1 MIIDLYFGKEAPSGQ
16 GLCTGRAVGSTCF
29 RRPRYDINFPAVQE
43 KLPMANAEIVAIGSE
58 LLLGQIVD
66 TNSAWMAQ
74 RLTAL
79 GVNLYFKSVVGDN
92 PARMK
97 EVISR
102 ALERADIVITSG
114 GLGPTQDDLT
124 REIIAEVTGRK
135 LVQNAEMLEQVEEHF
150 RRRGRTMTPNNIRQ
164 SYMPEGAIAVKNPNG
179 TAPCF
184 IVEDPRGVIY
194 SLPGVPV
201 EMKWLFENEVEPYL
215 RRKFNLAEVIH
226 YRVLKIVGIG
236 ESAVDDK
243 VGHLIANSSNPTVG
257 VLALPGQVD
266 VRIAA
271 KAANR
276 DEAMK
281 MIAPVEA
288 EVRGLLGSAIF
299 AADDEA
305 MEHVVGRL
313 LREQKKTVAACE
325 DLTCGQLAE
334 RLQSASMEH
343 FGAGFICN
351 NEAAMRALLQLTCDE
366 RKIDGL
372 LKDPIALTDQL
383 AAAARAQSGC
393 DFGLALHAIADP
405 DSKVQN
411 LARGQ
416 TYLSLTDGER
426 FLRREST
433 SAGRGAYDRS
443 RMTLSAVDLL
453 RAALLSGMG

>member
-1 MIIDLYFGKEAPSGQ
+1 
-16 GLCTGRAVGSTCF
+16 
-29 RRPRYDINFPAVQE
+29 
-43 KLPMANAEIVAIGSE
+43 MATAEIVAIGSE

-92 PARMK
+92 PGRMK
-97 EVISR
+97 EVIAR
-102 ALERADIVITSG
+102 ALERADVVITSG

-124 REIIAEVTGRK
+124 REIVAEVTGRK
-135 LVQNAEMLEQVEEHF
+135 LIQNPQMLEQVEEHF
-150 RRRGRTMTPNNIRQ
+150 RRRGRPMTPNNIRQ
-164 SYMPEGAIAVKNPNG
+164 SFMPEGAIPIKNPNG

-184 IVEDPRGVIY
+184 IVEDPRAVIY

-215 RRKFNLAEVIH
+215 REKFNLAEVIH

-243 VGHLIANSSNPTVG
+243 VGHLIANLSNPTVG

-276 DEAMK
+276 DEGMR

-288 EVRGLLGSAIF
+288 EVRQLLGNAIF
-299 AADDEA
+299 AADEET

-313 LREQKKTVAACE
+313 LREKNKTVAVYE

-334 RLQSASMEH
+334 RLQTASGEQFH
-343 FGAGFICN
+343 AGFICN
-351 NEAAMRALLQLTCDE
+351 SEASKRALLEHSRDVKNVDALGKE
-366 RKIDGL
+366 
-372 LKDPIALTDQL
+372 PVALTDAL
-383 AAAARAQSGC
+383 ASAAREQSGSDC
-393 DFGLALHAIADP
+393 GLALHAIADP
-405 DSKVQN
+405 DSKIQN

-416 TYLSLTDGER
+416 TYVSLTDGKT
-426 FLRREST
+426 FLRRESM

-443 RMTLSAVDLL
+443 RMTLNAIDLL
-453 RAALLSGMG
+453 RTALIEGMR

>member
-1 MIIDLYFGKEAPSGQ
+1 
-16 GLCTGRAVGSTCF
+16 
-29 RRPRYDINFPAVQE
+29 
-43 KLPMANAEIVAIGSE
+43 MATAEIVAIGSE

-92 PARMK
+92 PGRMK

-102 ALERADIVITSG
+102 ALERADMVITSG
-114 GLGPTQDDLT
+114 GIGPTQDDLT
-124 REIIAEVTGRK
+124 REIVAEVTGRK
-135 LVQNAEMLEQVEEHF
+135 LVQDAGMLAQVEEHF
-150 RRRGRTMTPNNIRQ
+150 RRRGRPMTPNNIRQ
-164 SYMPEGAIAVKNPNG
+164 SYMPEGALPIKNPNG
-179 TAPCF
+179 TAPSF

-201 EMKWLFENEVEPYL
+201 EMKWLFEHEVEPYL
-215 RRKFNLAEVIH
+215 RKKFNLAEVIH
-226 YRVLKIVGIG
+226 YRVLKIIGIG

-243 VGHLIANSSNPTVG
+243 VGHLIAHSENPTVG

-266 VRIAA
+266 VRVAA

-288 EVRGLLGSAIF
+288 EVRSLLGNAIF
-299 AADDEA
+299 AADDET
-305 MEHVVGRL
+305 MEHVVGKL
-313 LREQKKTVAACE
+313 LRAQKRTVAACE

-334 RLQSASMEH
+334 RLQTAGTES

-351 NEAAMRALLQLTCDE
+351 SEASIRALIKNASDL
-366 RKIDGL
+366 KNIDAL
-372 LKDPIALTDQL
+372 LNEPVALTDEL
-383 AAAARAQSGC
+383 SRAARELSGC
-393 DFGLALHAIADP
+393 DFGLALHAVADP
-405 DSKVQN
+405 NSKIQN
-411 LARGQ
+411 LASGQ
-416 TYLSLTDGER
+416 AYFSLTNGKT
-426 FLRREST
+426 FLRRESA

-443 RMTLSAVDLL
+443 RMTLNAIDLL
-453 RAALLSGMG
+453 RTALVKGMI

>member
-1 MIIDLYFGKEAPSGQ
+1 
-16 GLCTGRAVGSTCF
+16 
-29 RRPRYDINFPAVQE
+29 
-43 KLPMANAEIVAIGSE
+43 MANAEIVAIGSE

-92 PARMK
+92 PGRMK
-97 EVISR
+97 EVLSR

-114 GLGPTQDDLT
+114 GIGPTQDDLT
-124 REIIAEVTGRK
+124 REIVAEVTGRK
-135 LVQNAEMLEQVEEHF
+135 FIQDSGMLEQVEEHF
-150 RRRGRTMTPNNIRQ
+150 RRRGRPMTPNNIRQ
-164 SYMPEGAIAVKNPNG
+164 SYMPQGAIPIKNPNG
-179 TAPCF
+179 TAPSF
-184 IVEDPRGVIY
+184 LVEDERAVIF

-215 RRKFNLAEVIH
+215 RKKFNLAEVIH

-266 VRIAA
+266 LRIAA
-271 KAANR
+271 KASNR
-276 DEAMK
+276 QEAMK
-281 MIAPVEA
+281 MIAPLEA
-288 EVRGLLGSAIF
+288 EVRDLLGNSIF
-299 AADDEA
+299 AADEES
-305 MEHVVGRL
+305 MEHVTGRL
-313 LREQKKTVAACE
+313 LSEKNRTVAVYE

-334 RLQSASMEH
+334 RVQTASVKY

-351 NEAAMRALLQLTCDE
+351 GETAMRALLRNGRDAARTE
-366 RKIDGL
+366 KIL
-372 LKDPIALTDQL
+372 QDPIALTDEL
-383 AAAARAQSGC
+383 AWASRQQAGC
-393 DFGLALHAIADP
+393 DLGLALHAIADP
-405 DSKVQN
+405 TSLIQN

-416 TYLSLTDGER
+416 AYVSLTDGDQ
-426 FLRREST
+426 FFRREST

-443 RMTLSAVDLL
+443 RMTLNAIDLL
-453 RAALLSGMG
+453 RTVLLEQIH

>member
-1 MIIDLYFGKEAPSGQ
+1 
-16 GLCTGRAVGSTCF
+16 
-29 RRPRYDINFPAVQE
+29 
-43 KLPMANAEIVAIGSE
+43 MATAEIVAIGSE

-79 GVNLYFKSVVGDN
+79 GVNLYFKTVVGDN
-92 PARMK
+92 PGRMK
-97 EVISR
+97 EVIAR

-114 GLGPTQDDLT
+114 GIGPTQDDLT
-124 REIIAEVTGRK
+124 REIVAEATGRK
-135 LVQNAEMLEQVEEHF
+135 LVQDAGMLAQVEEHF
-150 RRRGRTMTPNNIRQ
+150 RRRGRPMTPNNIRQ

-184 IVEDPRGVIY
+184 IVEDPRAVIY

-215 RRKFNLAEVIH
+215 RKKFHLAEVIH

-276 DEAMK
+276 EEAMK

-288 EVRGLLGSAIF
+288 EVRGLLGTAIF
-299 AADDEA
+299 AADDET

-313 LREQKKTVAACE
+313 LLEQNKTVAVCE
-325 DLTCGQLAE
+325 DLTCGHLAE
-334 RLQSASMEH
+334 RLQAASTER
-343 FGAGFICN
+343 FSAGFICN
-351 NEAAMRALLQLTCDE
+351 NEPALRALLKNARDPK
-366 RKIDGL
+366 KIDAL
-372 LKDPIALTDQL
+372 FNDPLALTDEL
-383 AAAARAQSGC
+383 AWAARAQSGS

-405 DSKVQN
+405 DSKIQN

-416 TYLSLTDGER
+416 TYVSLTNGKK
-426 FLRREST
+426 FLQREST

-443 RMTLSAVDLL
+443 RMTLNAIDLL
-453 RAALLSGMG
+453 RTALIEGMK

>member
-1 MIIDLYFGKEAPSGQ
+1 MP
-16 GLCTGRAVGSTCF
+16 
-29 RRPRYDINFPAVQE
+29 
-43 KLPMANAEIVAIGSE
+43 NAEIVAIGSE

-92 PARMK
+92 PGRMK
-97 EVISR
+97 EVIAR
-102 ALERADIVITSG
+102 AVERADIVITSG
-114 GLGPTQDDLT
+114 GIGPTQDDLT
-124 REIIAEVTGRK
+124 REIVAEVTGRK
-135 LVQNAEMLEQVEEHF
+135 LVQDAGMLEQVEEHF
-150 RRRGRTMTPNNIRQ
+150 RRRGRPMTPNNIRQ
-164 SYMPEGAIAVKNPNG
+164 SYMPEGAIPIKNPNG
-179 TAPCF
+179 TAPSF
-184 IVEDPRGVIY
+184 VVEDSRAVIF

-215 RRKFNLAEVIH
+215 RKKFHLAEVIH

-276 DEAMK
+276 NEAMK
-281 MIAPVEA
+281 MIAPVES
-288 EVRGLLGSAIF
+288 EVRGLLGNAIF
-299 AADDEA
+299 AADEET
-305 MEHVVGRL
+305 MEHVTGKL
-313 LREQKKTVAACE
+313 LRAKNKTVAVCE

-334 RLQSASMEH
+334 RVQSASMEN
-343 FGAGFICN
+343 FGAGFILN
-351 NEAAMRALLQLTCDE
+351 GEAATRALLKNTGDE
-366 RKIDGL
+366 ARTEEIL
-372 LKDPIALTDQL
+372 QDPLALADEM
-383 AAAARAQSGC
+383 AMAARRQAGC
-393 DFGLALHAIADP
+393 DLGLALHAIADP
-405 DSKVQN
+405 TSQIQN

-416 TYLSLTDGER
+416 CYMSLTNGET
-426 FLRREST
+426 FFRRESS

-443 RMTLSAVDLL
+443 RMTLNAIDLL
-453 RAALLSGMG
+453 RTVLLEELR

>member
-1 MIIDLYFGKEAPSGQ
+1 
-16 GLCTGRAVGSTCF
+16 
-29 RRPRYDINFPAVQE
+29 
-43 KLPMANAEIVAIGSE
+43 MANAEIVAIGSE

-92 PARMK
+92 PGRMR

-102 ALERADIVITSG
+102 AVERADIVITSG
-114 GLGPTQDDLT
+114 GIGPTQDDLT
-124 REIIAEVTGRK
+124 REIVAEVTGRR
-135 LVQNAEMLEQVEEHF
+135 LVQDAGMLEQVEEHF
-150 RRRGRTMTPNNIRQ
+150 RRRGRPMTPNNLRQ
-164 SYMPEGAIAVKNPNG
+164 SYMPEGAIPVKNPNG
-179 TAPCF
+179 TAPSF
-184 IVEDPRGVIY
+184 IVEDPRAVIF

-201 EMKWLFENEVEPYL
+201 EMKWLFEYEVEPYL
-215 RRKFNLAEVIH
+215 RNKFNLAEVIH
-226 YRVLKIVGIG
+226 YRVLKIVGVG

-243 VGHLIANSSNPTVG
+243 VGHLIAHSSNPTVG

-288 EVRGLLGSAIF
+288 EVRGLLGNAIF
-299 AADDEA
+299 AADDET
-305 MEHVVGRL
+305 MEHVTGKL
-313 LREQKKTVAACE
+313 LREKNQTVAVCE

-334 RLQSASMEH
+334 RVQTASMEN

-351 NEAAMRALLQLTCDE
+351 SEDALRALLRHARDAEQIDE
-366 RKIDGL
+366 L
-372 LKDPIALTDQL
+372 LRDPMALTDEMAQ
-383 AAAARAQSGC
+383 AARQQSGC
-393 DFGLALHAIADP
+393 DLGLALHAIADP
-405 DSKVQN
+405 SSKIQN

-416 TYLSLTDGER
+416 TYVSLTDGKN

-443 RMTLSAVDLL
+443 RMTLNALDLL
-453 RAALLSGMG
+453 RTALLEGMN

>member
-1 MIIDLYFGKEAPSGQ
+1 
-16 GLCTGRAVGSTCF
+16 
-29 RRPRYDINFPAVQE
+29 
-43 KLPMANAEIVAIGSE
+43 MANAEIVAIGSE

-92 PARMK
+92 PGRMK
-97 EVISR
+97 EVIAR

-114 GLGPTQDDLT
+114 GIGPTQDDLT
-124 REIIAEVTGRK
+124 RDIVAEVTGRK
-135 LVQNAEMLEQVEEHF
+135 LVQDPGMLEQVEEHF
-150 RRRGRTMTPNNIRQ
+150 RRRGRPMTPNNIRQ
-164 SYMPEGAIAVKNPNG
+164 SYMPEGAIPVKNPNG
-179 TAPCF
+179 TAPSF
-184 IVEDPRGVIY
+184 VVEDQRAVVF

-215 RRKFNLAEVIH
+215 RKKFNLAEVIH
-226 YRVLKIVGIG
+226 YRVLKIVGVG

-288 EVRGLLGSAIF
+288 EVRGLLGAAIF
-299 AADDEA
+299 AADEET
-305 MEHVVGRL
+305 MEHVTGKL
-313 LREQKKTVAACE
+313 LREKNQTVAVCE

-334 RLQSASMEH
+334 RMQTASLEN

-351 NEAAMRALLQLTCDE
+351 NEAALRALLKRSPDGKTIDE
-366 RKIDGL
+366 A
-372 LKDPIALTDQL
+372 LKDPMALTD
-383 AAAARAQSGC
+383 AMARAAREQSGC

-405 DSKVQN
+405 NSKIQN

-416 TYLSLTDGER
+416 TYVSLTDGKN

-443 RMTLSAVDLL
+443 RMTLNAIDLL
-453 RAALLSGMG
+453 RTALLEGMS

>member
-1 MIIDLYFGKEAPSGQ
+1 
-16 GLCTGRAVGSTCF
+16 
-29 RRPRYDINFPAVQE
+29 
-43 KLPMANAEIVAIGSE
+43 MANAEIVAIGSE

-92 PARMK
+92 PGRMK
-97 EVISR
+97 EVIQR

-124 REIIAEVTGRK
+124 REIVAEVTGRK
-135 LVQNAEMLEQVEEHF
+135 LVLDGILLEQVEEHF
-150 RRRGRTMTPNNIRQ
+150 RRRGRTMTPNNRRQ
-164 SYMPEGAIAVKNPNG
+164 AYMPEGAIPVKNPNG

-184 IVEDPRGVIY
+184 IVEDPRGIIF

-215 RRKFNLAEVIH
+215 RRKFDLAEVIH
-226 YRVLKIVGIG
+226 YRVLKIVGVG

-243 VGHLIANSSNPTVG
+243 IGHLIANSSNPTVG

-281 MIAPVEA
+281 LIAPLEA
-288 EVRGLLGSAIF
+288 EVRELLGNAIF
-299 AADDEA
+299 AADDET
-305 MEHVVGRL
+305 MEHVVGKL
-313 LREQKKTVAACE
+313 LRAQQKTVAVYE

-334 RLQSASMEH
+334 RLQTASPEQ
-343 FGAGFICN
+343 FAGGFISN
-351 NEAAMRALLQLTCDE
+351 LQSATRALLSHGRDPE
-366 RKIDGL
+366 RSDRL
-372 LKDPIALTDQL
+372 VQDPMELTDEL
-383 AAAARAQSGC
+383 AWSVRKQTGS
-393 DFGLALHAIADP
+393 DLGLALHAIADP
-405 DSKVQN
+405 ASNIQN
-411 LARGQ
+411 LAGGQ
-416 TYLSLTDGER
+416 TYISVTDGRR
-426 FLRREST
+426 FMQRTST
-433 SAGRGAYDRS
+433 MAGRGAYDRT
-443 RMTLSAVDLL
+443 RMTLNAIDLL
-453 RAALLSGMG
+453 RTALIEGIS

>member
-1 MIIDLYFGKEAPSGQ
+1 
-16 GLCTGRAVGSTCF
+16 
-29 RRPRYDINFPAVQE
+29 
-43 KLPMANAEIVAIGSE
+43 MANAEIVAIGSE

-97 EVISR
+97 EVITR
-102 ALERADIVITSG
+102 AMERSDIVITSG

-124 REIIAEVTGRK
+124 REIVAEVTGRK

-150 RRRGRTMTPNNIRQ
+150 RRRGRPMTPNNIRQ
-164 SYMPEGAIAVKNPNG
+164 SYMPESALPVKNPNG

-184 IVEDPRGVIY
+184 IVEDPRSVIY
-194 SLPGVPV
+194 CLPGVPV

-215 RRKFNLAEVIH
+215 RKKFDLAEVIH
-226 YRVLKIVGIG
+226 YRVLKVIGIG

-243 VGHLIANSSNPTVG
+243 IGYLIASSSNPTVG

-276 DEAMK
+276 DDANK
-281 MIAPVEA
+281 MIAPVEE
-288 EVRGLLGSAIF
+288 EVRRLLGNAIF
-299 AADDEA
+299 AADDET

-313 LREQKKTVAACE
+313 LRQQNRSVAVYE
-325 DLTCGQLAE
+325 DVTCGQLAE
-334 RLQSASMEH
+334 RLQSASTEE
-343 FGAGFICN
+343 FAAGFICN
-351 NEAAMRALLQLTCDE
+351 SEAAVKALLMNSHSANE
-366 RKIDGL
+366 VEAAFAN
-372 LKDPIALTDQL
+372 PIGLTDEV
-383 AAAARAQSGC
+383 ARSVRKQSGC
-393 DFGLALHAIADP
+393 DFGLALHGVTDP
-405 DSKVQN
+405 DSRIQN

-416 TYLSLTDGER
+416 TYISLSDGQR
-426 FLRREST
+426 VLRREST

-443 RMTLSAVDLL
+443 RMTLNALDLL
-453 RAALLSGMG
+453 RAALLGKTE

>member
-1 MIIDLYFGKEAPSGQ
+1 
-16 GLCTGRAVGSTCF
+16 
-29 RRPRYDINFPAVQE
+29 
-43 KLPMANAEIVAIGSE
+43 MATAEIVAIGSE

-92 PARMK
+92 PGRMR
-97 EVISR
+97 EVLSR

-124 REIIAEVTGRK
+124 REIVAEVTGRK
-135 LVQNAEMLEQVEEHF
+135 LVQNAAMLEQVEEHF

-164 SYMPEGAIAVKNPNG
+164 SYMPEGAIPVKNPNG

-184 IVEDPRGVIY
+184 IVEEPRGVVY

-201 EMKWLFENEVEPYL
+201 ELKWLFENEVEPYL
-215 RRKFNLAEVIH
+215 RKKFNLAEVIH

-243 VGHLIANSSNPTVG
+243 VGHLIANLSNPTVG

-271 KAANR
+271 KAANKA
-276 DEAMK
+276 EAMR
-281 MIAPVEA
+281 MIGPVEA
-288 EVRGLLGSAIF
+288 EVRELLGTAIF
-299 AADDEA
+299 AADDET
-305 MEHVVGRL
+305 MEHVVGKL
-313 LREQKKTVAACE
+313 LREQNKTVAVCE

-334 RLQSASMEH
+334 RLQTASIEN

-351 NEAAMRALLQLTCDE
+351 SEASLRALLRNSRQAKNLE
-366 RKIDGL
+366 AL
-372 LKDPIALTDQL
+372 LKDPAALTDEL
-383 AAAARAQSGC
+383 AQAARELSGC

-416 TYLSLTDGER
+416 THVSLTDGKKV
-426 FLRREST
+426 LRRESS

-443 RMTLSAVDLL
+443 RMTLGAVDLL
-453 RAALLSGMG
+453 RTALIGETG

>member
-1 MIIDLYFGKEAPSGQ
+1 
-16 GLCTGRAVGSTCF
+16 
-29 RRPRYDINFPAVQE
+29 
-43 KLPMANAEIVAIGSE
+43 MATAEIVAIGSE

-92 PARMK
+92 PGRMK

-114 GLGPTQDDLT
+114 GIGPTQDDLT
-124 REIIAEVTGRK
+124 REIVSEVTGRR
-135 LVQNAEMLEQVEEHF
+135 LIQDPGMLEQIEEHF
-150 RRRGRTMTPNNIRQ
+150 RRRGRTMTPNNLRQ

-179 TAPCF
+179 TAPSF
-184 IVEDPRGVIY
+184 IVEDPRAVIF

-215 RRKFNLAEVIH
+215 RKKFNLAEVIH
-226 YRVLKIVGIG
+226 YRVLKIIGIG

-243 VGHLIANSSNPTVG
+243 VGHLIASLNNPTVG

-271 KAANR
+271 KAADR
-276 DEAMK
+276 DEAIK
-281 MIAPVEA
+281 MISPVEA
-288 EVRGLLGSAIF
+288 EVRNLLGNAIF
-299 AADDEA
+299 GADDET
-305 MEHVVGRL
+305 MEHIVGKL
-313 LREQKKTVAACE
+313 LRRQNKTVATCE
-325 DLTCGQLAE
+325 DLTGGHLAE
-334 RLQSASMEH
+334 RLQSASTDH
-343 FGAGFICN
+343 FVAGFVCN
-351 NEAAMRALLQLTCDE
+351 SEFAMRALLGNARDANKLET
-366 RKIDGL
+366 L
-372 LKDPIALTDQL
+372 LKDPVALTDEL
-383 AAAARAQSGC
+383 ARAAREHSGC

-405 DSKVQN
+405 NSNIEN

-416 TYLSLTDGER
+416 MHISLTDGKR
-426 FLRREST
+426 FLQRESM

-443 RMTLSAVDLL
+443 RMTLNAIDLL
-453 RAALLSGMG
+453 RTALSEGLS

>member
-1 MIIDLYFGKEAPSGQ
+1 
-16 GLCTGRAVGSTCF
+16 
-29 RRPRYDINFPAVQE
+29 
-43 KLPMANAEIVAIGSE
+43 MANAEIVAIGSE

-92 PARMK
+92 PGRMK
-97 EVISR
+97 EVIQR

-124 REIIAEVTGRK
+124 REIVAEVTGRK
-135 LVQNAEMLEQVEEHF
+135 LVLDDNLLEQVEEHF
-150 RRRGRTMTPNNIRQ
+150 RRRGRTMTPNNRRQ
-164 SYMPEGAIAVKNPNG
+164 AYMPEGAIPVKNPNG

-184 IVEDPRGVIY
+184 IVEDPRGVIF

-226 YRVLKIVGIG
+226 YRVLKIVGVG

-243 VGHLIANSSNPTVG
+243 IGHLIANSSNPTVG

-281 MIAPVEA
+281 LIAPLEA
-288 EVRGLLGSAIF
+288 EVRELLGNAIF
-299 AADDEA
+299 AADDET
-305 MEHVVGRL
+305 MEHVVGKL
-313 LREQKKTVAACE
+313 LRAQRKSVAVYE

-334 RLQSASMEH
+334 RLQTASPKE
-343 FGAGFICN
+343 FAGGFISN
-351 NEAAMRALLQLTCDE
+351 SQSVIRALLSHARDPE
-366 RKIDGL
+366 RSDSIMQ
-372 LKDPIALTDQL
+372 DPVALTDEL
-383 AAAARAQSGC
+383 AWSVRKQTGC
-393 DFGLALHAIADP
+393 DFGLALHAIPDP
-405 DSKVQN
+405 ASNIQN
-411 LARGQ
+411 LAAGQ
-416 TYLSLTDGER
+416 TYISVTDGR
-426 FLRREST
+426 HFMQRTST
-433 SAGRGAYDRS
+433 MAGRGAYDRT
-443 RMTLSAVDLL
+443 RMTLNAIDLL
-453 RAALLSGMG
+453 RTVLLEGMS

>member
-1 MIIDLYFGKEAPSGQ
+1 
-16 GLCTGRAVGSTCF
+16 
-29 RRPRYDINFPAVQE
+29 
-43 KLPMANAEIVAIGSE
+43 MATAEIVAIGSE

-92 PARMK
+92 PVRMK

-102 ALERADIVITSG
+102 AVARADIVITSG
-114 GLGPTQDDLT
+114 GIGPTQDDLT
-124 REIIAEVTGRK
+124 REIVAEVTGRR
-135 LVQNAEMLEQVEEHF
+135 LVQDAGMLAQVEEHF
-150 RRRGRTMTPNNIRQ
+150 RRRGRPMTPNNLRQ
-164 SYMPEGAIAVKNPNG
+164 SYMPEGAIPIKNPNG
-179 TAPCF
+179 TAPSF
-184 IVEDPRGVIY
+184 IVEDPRAVIY

-215 RRKFNLAEVIH
+215 RNKFNLAEVIH
-226 YRVLKIVGIG
+226 YRVLKIIGIG

-281 MIAPVEA
+281 LIAPLEA
-288 EVRGLLGSAIF
+288 EVRELLGSAIF
-299 AADDEA
+299 AADDET
-305 MEHVVGRL
+305 MEHVVGKL
-313 LREQKKTVAACE
+313 LRARQKTVATCE

-334 RLQSASMEH
+334 RLETAGMDC

-351 NEAAMRALLQLTCDE
+351 GEASIRALVKNVLE
-366 RKIDGL
+366 PANIDVL
-372 LKDPIALTDQL
+372 LKDPVALTDEL
-383 AAAARAQSGC
+383 ARAARELSGC
-393 DFGLALHAIADP
+393 DFGLALHAVADP
-405 DSKVQN
+405 NSKIQN
-411 LARGQ
+411 LASGQ
-416 TYLSLTDGER
+416 AYVSLTDGEKM
-426 FLRREST
+426 LRRESVT
-433 SAGRGAYDRS
+433 AGRGAYDRS
-443 RMTLSAVDLL
+443 RMTLNAVDLL
-453 RAALLSGMG
+453 RTALIEGMG

>member
-1 MIIDLYFGKEAPSGQ
+1 
-16 GLCTGRAVGSTCF
+16 
-29 RRPRYDINFPAVQE
+29 
-43 KLPMANAEIVAIGSE
+43 MATAEIVAIGSE

-92 PARMK
+92 PGRMK

-124 REIIAEVTGRK
+124 REIVAEVTGRK
-135 LVQNAEMLEQVEEHF
+135 LIQNRQMLEQVEEHF
-150 RRRGRTMTPNNIRQ
+150 RRRGRPMTPNNIRQ
-164 SYMPEGAIAVKNPNG
+164 SFMPEGAIPIKNPNG

-184 IVEDPRGVIY
+184 IVEDPRAVIY

-215 RRKFNLAEVIH
+215 REKFNLAEVIH

-243 VGHLIANSSNPTVG
+243 VGHLIANLSNPTVG

-288 EVRGLLGSAIF
+288 EVRQLLGSAIF
-299 AADDEA
+299 AADEET
-305 MEHVVGRL
+305 MEHVVGKL
-313 LREQKKTVAACE
+313 LREKNKTVAVYE

-334 RLQSASMEH
+334 RLQTASGEQFH
-343 FGAGFICN
+343 AGFICN
-351 NEAAMRALLQLTCDE
+351 SEASKRALLEHSRDVKNVDAL
-366 RKIDGL
+366 RKE
-372 LKDPIALTDQL
+372 PVALTDAL
-383 AAAARAQSGC
+383 ASTAREQSGS

-405 DSKVQN
+405 DSKIQN

-416 TYLSLTDGER
+416 TYVSLTDGKK
-426 FLRREST
+426 FLRRESM

-443 RMTLSAVDLL
+443 RMTLNAIDLL
-453 RAALLSGMG
+453 RTALIEGMS

>member
-1 MIIDLYFGKEAPSGQ
+1 
-16 GLCTGRAVGSTCF
+16 
-29 RRPRYDINFPAVQE
+29 
-43 KLPMANAEIVAIGSE
+43 MANAEIVAIGSE

-92 PARMK
+92 PGRMK
-97 EVISR
+97 EVIAR
-102 ALERADIVITSG
+102 AVERADIVITSG
-114 GLGPTQDDLT
+114 GIGPTQDDLT
-124 REIIAEVTGRK
+124 REIVAEVTGRK
-135 LVQNAEMLEQVEEHF
+135 LVQDAGMLEQVEEHF
-150 RRRGRTMTPNNIRQ
+150 RRRGRPMTPNNIRQ
-164 SYMPEGAIAVKNPNG
+164 SYMPEGAIPIKNPNG
-179 TAPCF
+179 TAPSF
-184 IVEDPRGVIY
+184 VVEDSRAVIF

-215 RRKFNLAEVIH
+215 RKKFHLAEVIH

-281 MIAPVEA
+281 MIAPVES
-288 EVRGLLGSAIF
+288 EVRGLLGNAIF
-299 AADDEA
+299 AADEET
-305 MEHVVGRL
+305 MEHVTGKL
-313 LREQKKTVAACE
+313 LRAKNKSVAVCE

-334 RLQSASMEH
+334 RVQSASMEN
-343 FGAGFICN
+343 FGAGFIVN
-351 NEAAMRALLQLTCDE
+351 GEAATRALLKNACDDARAE
-366 RKIDGL
+366 EIL
-372 LKDPIALTDQL
+372 QDPVALADEM
-383 AAAARAQSGC
+383 AMAARRQAGC
-393 DFGLALHAIADP
+393 DLGLALHAIADP
-405 DSKVQN
+405 TSQIQN

-416 TYLSLTDGER
+416 CYLSLTNGEN
-426 FLRREST
+426 FFRRESS

-443 RMTLSAVDLL
+443 RMTLNAIDLL
-453 RAALLSGMG
+453 RTVLLEELR

>member
-1 MIIDLYFGKEAPSGQ
+1 
-16 GLCTGRAVGSTCF
+16 
-29 RRPRYDINFPAVQE
+29 
-43 KLPMANAEIVAIGSE
+43 MATAEIVAIGSE

-79 GVNLYFKSVVGDN
+79 GVNLYFKSIVGDN
-92 PARMK
+92 PGRMK
-97 EVISR
+97 EVIAR

-114 GLGPTQDDLT
+114 GIGPTQDDLT
-124 REIIAEVTGRK
+124 REIVAEVTGRR
-135 LVQNAEMLEQVEEHF
+135 LVQDAGMLEQVEEHF

-164 SYMPEGAIAVKNPNG
+164 SYMPEGATPVKNPNG
-179 TAPCF
+179 TAPSF
-184 IVEDPRGVIY
+184 VVEDPRGVIF

-215 RRKFNLAEVIH
+215 RKKFNLAEVIH
-226 YRVLKIVGIG
+226 YRVLKIIGIG

-243 VGHLIANSSNPTVG
+243 VGYLIAHSSNPTVG

-276 DEAMK
+276 DEAVK

-288 EVRGLLGSAIF
+288 EVRGLLGNAIF
-299 AADDEA
+299 AADDET

-313 LREQKKTVAACE
+313 LREQNKSVAVYE
-325 DLTCGQLAE
+325 DLTCGHLAE
-334 RLQSASMEH
+334 RLQSANTEQ

-351 NEAAMRALLQLTCDE
+351 SKAAVRALLINSRASNKVDL
-366 RKIDGL
+366 L
-372 LKDPIALTDQL
+372 LKDPAALTDEL
-383 AAAARAQSGC
+383 AWSARAHSGC

-405 DSKVQN
+405 NSKIEN

-416 TYLSLTDGER
+416 TYVALTDGKN

-433 SAGRGAYDRS
+433 SAGRGAYDRL
-443 RMTLSAVDLL
+443 RMTLNAIDLL
-453 RAALLSGMG
+453 RAALIEGMK